1 MVRRGR
7 KRQLDVEARYWA
19 LLANGIGTVEA
30 CRTLGIGRKTGYRSP
45 TLANRTGNGRP
56 QVGPLPATLSTTP
69 RHRRLV
75 PDAARRP
82 APRTEGDHQ

>member
-45 TLANRTGNGRP
+45 TLANRER
-56 QVGPLPATLSTTP
+56 ATTSRTTAGHSVDHTSTPTIGSG
-69 RHRRLV
+69 
-75 PDAARRP
+75 RRP
-82 APRTEGDHQ
+82 KAGATDGR